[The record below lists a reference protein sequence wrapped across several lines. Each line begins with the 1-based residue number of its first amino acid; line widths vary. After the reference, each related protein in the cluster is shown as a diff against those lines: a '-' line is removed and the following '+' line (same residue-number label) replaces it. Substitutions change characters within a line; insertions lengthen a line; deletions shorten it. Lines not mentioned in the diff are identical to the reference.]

1 MSRRTRPRSAKSAD
15 TCRGRQS
22 TVHLLQ
28 LQLLLDNTG
37 MTEFDY
43 LSRRR
48 SDIRLRALANRMY
61 QQERQRIFEL
71 RDGLVKVVAIVAGS
85 VGFANV
91 ADPTIIKWCA
101 CAITLSSAASLVFA
115 FGTKARDS
123 SKRAPEWA
131 LLERDMENVGERH
144 FIETQLNEWAARCNE
159 IEAGEPA
166 QHPVLWERC
175 YQRACTALES
185 KPKSEVPRWK
195 RYIPVVFLH

>member
-1 MSRRTRPRSAKSAD
+1 VV
-15 TCRGRQS
+15 TCRAPQSIGRYHRRRLNS
-22 TVHLLQ
+22 SK
-28 LQLLLDNTG
+28 
-37 MTEFDY
+37 MTDFEY
-43 LSRRR
+43 LSGRR

-91 ADPTIIKWCA
+91 ADPTIIRWCA

-115 FGTKARDS
+115 FGNKARDS

-131 LLERDMENVGERH
+131 LLERDMERAGERH
-144 FIETQLNEWAARCNE
+144 FVETQLNEWAARCNE

-166 QHPVLWERC
+166 QHPVLWEQC
-175 YQRACTALES
+175 YQRACTALGS
-185 KPKSEVPRWK
+185 KPTGELSRW
-195 RYIPVVFLH
+195 RRWMPILFLH